1 MTAILIIS
9 VVLQSCAAF
18 MALRMIPITHRRKA
32 WILIASALSLLALR
46 RVATAYYA
54 LLASGDAATIPVAEV
69 IAMIGSAAL
78 VVGMAAIR
86 PMFLAMRA
94 SEDAVRQSERRFRNL
109 YESAPCGFL
118 SLDREGIIRQCNRRA
133 EQILGYA
140 RGALLGVPMAGL
152 LLESD
157 GDNNG
162 RSVMSSERLWQGSS
176 LTDLE
181 VQMCTADAHAIWVS
195 LTIDPIMDTHDTLT
209 EFRAI
214 IVDITERLVA
224 NDQLRSTQFAVD
236 HVGEAVTQIGADGR
250 FLYANDIA
258 VASLGYS
265 RAALLTKHLWD
276 IDPQLSEAGWPTF
289 WDDLRHRGTVVLES
303 EARHADGSL
312 HPVEATI
319 SYVDLSGNEFLF
331 SFVRDISERKRAQE
345 RLEQTQYIVDHA
357 GEAIFLMDRD
367 GRFTYVNDTA
377 CRSLKYSREALLG
390 MKVFDID
397 PVFTKEQWELGWQ
410 QINRRTS
417 KLVES
422 VHRDKNGRDFPVEIS
437 ANHMIV
443 GGHEYD
449 CAFVRDISQRRQSE
463 AALKLSEERFRV
475 CLKNSPIVMFN
486 QDSELRYTW
495 VYHPVEGTREGGII
509 GLTDTDLLAPAEANP
524 LMVFKRSVIESGLGR
539 RGEFKL
545 TMVRGNPRIYDLTAE
560 PLRDPTGAI
569 VGITCAAVDVTDVR
583 DMQQS
588 LSESEELHR
597 TVVNAL
603 DEGVLIWGR
612 EGRVLAVNPSAERI
626 LKISVEQVLAN
637 PAPAQGWQFLRTD
650 GSLIAIEELPSERAI
665 RSGETCTDLI
675 VGIRRPGSDLQWFS
689 VNSCPIYHGSQSEP
703 YAAVLSFRDIT
714 SIKAIQD
721 ALRESE
727 RRFREMLAGVQLI
740 AVTLDING
748 KVTFCNDHLLTLT
761 GWQRDEVIG
770 QGWFDRFVPID
781 VRAETNPSF
790 RHDTPLGM
798 IPAHRENDILT
809 KDGRRRLIRW
819 SNTILRDPQ
828 GQVIGTASLGEDIT
842 ERKLAEETLQR
853 DLVFK
858 TAVVDISEHALLP
871 TADIA
876 SIAHLVLERAMAL
889 TGSKHGFVA
898 EVDPA
903 SGDVIPHTL
912 VQVMDPGCEVTHDRQ
927 SIVFA
932 KGPDGYTGLWGYAL
946 NMEKPFYTNSPPDRP
961 GVQYCCPKCHV
972 PIERLLSVPA
982 TSGKRIVGQIALA
995 NSSADYTDDQLDS
1008 IRELAAVYAM
1018 AVEHLH
1024 SGGAL
1029 RHREYQLKEAQR
1041 LALVGSWELDLS
1053 TDTLAWSD
1061 EIFRIFEIDPDKFG
1075 ASYEMFLSTVHPE
1088 DREMVDRAFSDSLAN
1103 KTPYDVV
1110 HRLLFPD
1117 GRLKYVHERGETHY
1131 DDTGLPRRTVGTV
1144 QDITEQK
1151 HSEEEI
1157 GILKRALDAHHDG
1170 VYWMDSDNKFVYL
1183 NDAACHILGYRR
1195 EELIGK
1201 FVWEVN
1207 PVATPEGMAGV
1218 WDKLRTDGYFNAES
1232 VYRRRDG
1239 STLPVEI
1246 MTTYVLHEGREY
1258 AAGFARD
1265 ISERQRTE
1273 AIETARLRLLEFAVT
1288 HDLDEVLQ
1296 KCLDEAELL
1305 TGSRIGF
1312 YHLVDPDE
1320 KSLTLQIWS
1329 TKTLANMC
1337 TAEGKGSHYAIDEA
1351 GVWVDCVHERRPVIH
1366 NDYAALSHRKGLPAG
1381 HAEVTR
1387 ELVIP
1392 VMRADHIV
1400 AIMGVG
1406 NKEHDYTEDD
1416 VKVLS
1421 HLSDLSWDIAGR
1433 LRAEVALREAL
1444 TRLEAVV
1451 GQTPLVAIQS
1461 LDRDGRIK
1469 AWNPACERLYGHA
1482 AAGVIGR
1489 SLQEVLFDDQEAL
1502 NFEDTLRSVW
1512 DERKPS
1518 TPRERAA
1525 HTRDG
1530 AARITYSAMFPILE
1544 DKTVVEVIR
1553 MDVDITGRK
1562 QAEEQL
1568 LRAKRLE
1575 AAGQLAGQ
1583 IAHDFNNLLG
1593 PLVAYPEL
1601 IAPHLPPDARLQEML
1616 HDMAAA
1622 ARQIAD
1628 INQELLTMSRRGHY
1642 NLEPL
1647 DLNRLVEHCLRTVST
1662 PAPITVER
1670 QLSERLPLVRGG
1682 ASQIM
1687 RLLNNLINN
1696 AFDAMPEGGAL
1707 TVRTSKVSLNA
1718 PLKRYPDVRPGE
1730 FIRLDITDTGRGI
1743 PTGTAER
1750 IFEPF
1755 FTTKKADRRR
1765 GSGLGLAVVHSVMED
1780 HEGYVDFESEP
1791 GKGTTFSLYFPVHP
1805 ITAPE
1810 PVRDADVPM
1819 GTGQSVLVVDDDSM
1833 QRRIA
1838 ERTLKRLGYTVHT
1851 VGSGEEAVEFV
1862 AQHPQEIL
1870 LLDMVMDG
1878 IDGTETLRR
1887 IKRQYP
1893 GQIAIILSGYACS
1906 DRVDEALRLGAKGLI
1921 QKPVHLAT
1929 LASAL
1934 HDALHEKEVT
1944 TATVIS

>member
-1 MTAILIIS
+1 MMAILIIS
-9 VVLQSCAAF
+9 VVLQSCAAY
-18 MALRMIPITHRRKA
+18 MALRIIPITRRRKA
-32 WILIASALSLLALR
+32 WILVASALSLLAVR
-46 RVATAYYA
+46 RAVTAYYT
-54 LLASGDAATIPVAEV
+54 LLGTGEVTTIPLAEI
-69 IAMIGSAAL
+69 IAMTGSAVL

-94 SEDAVRQSERRFRNL
+94 SEEAVRQSERRFRNL

-118 SLDREGIIRQCNRRA
+118 SVDREGIIRQCNRRA

-140 RGALLGVPMAGL
+140 RGTLLGVPMAGL
-152 LLESD
+152 LLEAD
-157 GDNNG
+157 GDNHG
-162 RSVMSSERLWQGSS
+162 RSVMSSERLWQGAS

-181 VQMCTADAHAIWVS
+181 VQMCTADARAIWVS

-214 IVDITERLVA
+214 IVDITDRLVA

-250 FLYANDIA
+250 FLYANDIT
-258 VASLGYS
+258 VTSLGYP
-265 RAALLTKHLWD
+265 RAVLLTKHIWD
-276 IDPQLSEAGWPTF
+276 IDPRLSEAGWPTF
-289 WDDLRHRGTVVLES
+289 WDDLRHRGTVVMES

-312 HPVEATI
+312 HPVEATV
-319 SYVDLSGNEFLF
+319 SYVDLSGHEFLF
-331 SFVRDISERKRAQE
+331 SFVRDISERKRVQ
-345 RLEQTQYIVDHA
+345 RDLQLTKFSVDHA
-357 GEAIFLMDRD
+357 GEAIHWVDENARLI
-367 GRFTYVNDTA
+367 YVNDAA
-377 CRSLKYSREALLG
+377 CAGLGYTREELLS
-390 MKVFDID
+390 KTLHDID
-397 PVFTKEQWELGWQ
+397 PVLRKDRWAEEWAGSTPGKTRVFESLHRRKDGTLY
-410 QINRRTS
+410 QIEVNITTLQLDGL
-417 KLVES
+417 KI
-422 VHRDKNGRDFPVEIS
+422 N
-437 ANHMIV
+437 
-443 GGHEYD
+443 
-449 CAFVRDISQRRQSE
+449 CAFIRDISDRRKAE
-463 AALKLSEERFRV
+463 ETLRLSEERFRV

-509 GLTDTDLLAPAEANP
+509 GLTDNDLLALAEANP
-524 LMVFKRSVIESGLGR
+524 LMHFKKSVIETGLGR

-545 TMVRGNPRIYDLTAE
+545 TMIKGNPRIYDLTAE

-588 LSESEELHR
+588 LRESEELHR

-603 DEGVLIWGR
+603 DEGVLLWGR
-612 EGRVLAVNPSAERI
+612 GGRVLAVNPSAERI

-637 PAPAQGWQFLRTD
+637 PAPAQDWEFLRAD
-650 GSLIAIEELPSERAI
+650 GTPFALEDLPSERAI
-665 RSGETCTDLI
+665 RTGEACTDMI

-689 VNSCPIYHGSQSEP
+689 VNSRPVYHSGQSEP

-714 SIKAIQD
+714 SIKATQD

-727 RRFREMLAGVQLI
+727 RRFREMLTGVQLI
-740 AVTLDING
+740 ALTLDING
-748 KVTFCNDHLLTLT
+748 RVTFCNDHLLKLT

-770 QGWFDRFVPID
+770 QGWFDRFVPVD
-781 VRAETNPSF
+781 VRAEINPSF

-798 IPAHRENDILT
+798 IPTYQENDILT

-842 ERKLAEETLQR
+842 ERKQAEETLQR

-876 SIAHLVLERAMAL
+876 SIARLVLERAMAL

-903 SGDVIPHTL
+903 SGDVISHTL
-912 VQVMDPGCEVTHDRQ
+912 TQMMDAGCEVTLNRQ
-927 SIVFA
+927 SIVFP
-932 KGPDGYTGLWGYAL
+932 KGLNGYTGLWGYAL
-946 NMEKPFYTNSPPDRP
+946 NTEKPFYTNSPPDHP
-961 GVQYCCPKCHV
+961 GFQNCCPKGHV
-972 PIERLLSVPA
+972 PIERFLSVPA
-982 TSGKRIVGQIALA
+982 TSGKKIVGQIALA
-995 NSSADYTDDQLDS
+995 NPSADYTDDQLDS

-1024 SGGAL
+1024 SEGAL
-1029 RHREYQLKEAQR
+1029 RHREHQLEEAQR

-1053 TDTLAWSD
+1053 TDTLVWSD
-1061 EIFRIFEIDPDKFG
+1061 EIFRIFEIDSDQFG

-1088 DREMVDRAFSDSLAN
+1088 DREMVDRTFSDSLAN
-1103 KTPYDVV
+1103 KTPYHVV

-1117 GRLKYVHERGETHY
+1117 GRVKYVHERGETHY
-1131 DDTGLPRRTVGTV
+1131 DDSGHPRRTVGTV

-1151 HSEEEI
+1151 HSEEQI
-1157 GILKRALDAHHDG
+1157 VILKRALDAHHDG
-1170 VYWMDSDNKFVYL
+1170 VYWIDSDNKFVYV
-1183 NDAACHILGYRR
+1183 NDAACRVLGY
-1195 EELIGK
+1195 EQQELIGATIDK
-1201 FVWEVN
+1201 IN
-1207 PVATPEGMAGV
+1207 PLATPERMAHV
-1218 WDKLRTDGYFNAES
+1218 WDILRRDGFYTSES
-1232 VYRRRDG
+1232 RHRRRDG
-1239 STLPVEI
+1239 SELPVEM

-1265 ISERQRTE
+1265 ISERKHAEEELQR
-1273 AIETARLRLLEFAVT
+1273 
-1288 HDLDEVLQ
+1288 
-1296 KCLDEAELL
+1296 
-1305 TGSRIGF
+1305 
-1312 YHLVDPDE
+1312 
-1320 KSLTLQIWS
+1320 
-1329 TKTLANMC
+1329 
-1337 TAEGKGSHYAIDEA
+1337 
-1351 GVWVDCVHERRPVIH
+1351 
-1366 NDYAALSHRKGLPAG
+1366 ALSRY
-1381 HAEVTR
+1381 ES
-1387 ELVIP
+1387 VIQ
-1392 VMRADHIV
+1392 
-1400 AIMGVG
+1400 
-1406 NKEHDYTEDD
+1406 
-1416 VKVLS
+1416 
-1421 HLSDLSWDIAGR
+1421 
-1433 LRAEVALREAL
+1433 
-1444 TRLEAVV
+1444 
-1451 GQTPLVAIQS
+1451 QTPLVAVQS
-1461 LDRDGRIK
+1461 LERDGTIRS
-1469 AWNPACERLYGHA
+1469 WNPACERLYGYQA
-1482 AAGVIGR
+1482 ADVIGR
-1489 SLQEVLFDDQEAL
+1489 QIQEQVFSEQEAL
-1502 NFEDTLRSVW
+1502 NFEDTLHTVW
-1512 DERKPS
+1512 DEHKPS

-1553 MDVDITGRK
+1553 MDVDITDRK

-1662 PAPITVER
+1662 PAPITIARE
-1670 QLSERLPLVRGG
+1670 LSERLPLVRGG

-1696 AFDAMPEGGAL
+1696 AFDAMPDGGAL
-1707 TVRTSKVSLNA
+1707 TVRTAKINLDA

-1730 FIRLDITDTGRGI
+1730 FVRLDITDTGRGI
-1743 PTGTAER
+1743 PTGAVER

-1780 HEGYVDFESEP
+1780 HEGYVDFDSEP
-1791 GKGTTFSLYFPVHP
+1791 GKGTTFSLYFPVNP
-1805 ITAPE
+1805 VPSPE
-1810 PVRDADVPM
+1810 PAPDSSVPM
-1819 GTGQSVLVVDDDSM
+1819 GTGQRVLVVDDDSM

-1838 ERTLKRLGYTVHT
+1838 ERTLKRLGYVVQTVA
-1851 VGSGEEAVEFV
+1851 SGEEAVEFV

-1893 GQIAIILSGYACS
+1893 DQIAIILSGYACS
-1906 DRVDEALRLGAKGLI
+1906 DRVDEAMRLGAKGFI

-1929 LASAL
+1929 LAAAL
-1934 HDALHEKEVT
+1934 HDALHKQAI
-1944 TATVIS
+1944 TATPVVS